1 MARPP
6 NYEFEKRKKEQDRKA
21 LKDAKREER
30 RARKAEQREANN
42 PADPNAEV
50 EAVEPDRFNSSG
62 S

>member
-30 RARKAEQREANN
+30 RQRRADQRESNDADATGEPGAAPDGT
-42 PADPNAEV
+42 PA
-50 EAVEPDRFNSSG
+50 EP
-62 S
+62 

>member
-30 RARKAEQREANN
+30 RARKAEQREAN
-42 PADPNAEV
+42 AAGDPDAAP
-50 EAVEPDRFNSSG
+50 EAVEPDRFNSPG
-62 S
+62 